1 MQSMHLKTRTLIFI
15 YADILLLGTLR
26 GLIPV
31 ALSKQIKCQVLISVT
46 IYIFNW
52 ELPYSL
58 I

>member
-31 ALSKQIKCQVLISVT
+31 ALSKQIKCQI
-46 IYIFNW
+46 
-52 ELPYSL
+52 
-58 I
+58 